1 MALRRAVEGDDAP
14 PEKRILQQERH
25 SGGIAPAAEGLEH
38 VDADLPQPLTV
49 PAGRATSSRYSRTV
63 KEIHM
68 TA

>member
-14 PEKRILQQERH
+14 PEKRILQQERQ
-25 SGGIAPAAEGLEH
+25 SGGIAPAAEGWSTLTLICH
-38 VDADLPQPLTV
+38 SRSPFRRVAPL
-49 PAGRATSSRYSRTV
+49 RHDISRTV